1 MGHYKMGTFHLIP
14 WCKMVHN
21 PFPFSLVNSFKWAL
35 LSFYCAY
42 LVHSVLIN
50 HPFYKSLY
58 NPF

>member
-21 PFPFSLVNSFKWAL
+21 PFPKWAL
-35 LSFYCAY
+35 LCFYCAY
-42 LVHSVLIN
+42 LVHSVLII

-58 NPF
+58 NPL